1 MRVLKADDYQTW
13 YIDED
18 NFSVL
23 IDPWL
28 DKRLNPH
35 SSFILQR
42 EREVPTCLNE
52 KDLRKVKAVIITAPF
67 VDHFHL
73 PSLKKLNKDVQ
84 IITTSRVKKTL
95 EKKGFLNRVT
105 CVGNNP
111 IEIGP
116 FKLSAYPAG
125 FPYNWSSFCFY
136 LENNKG
142 KRLFQ
147 ESHVANLSLIKKINQ
162 TCDLALIT
170 VDSVKLLGVLKLSM
184 SLEQSIK
191 VTSLLGAKKL
201 MATGTSPFLL
211 KGLIRK
217 LLLTESKQKNYSIE
231 GGPQVLYKRGDEVIL

>member
-42 EREVPTCLNE
+42 EREVPSCLNE

-191 VTSLLGAKKL
+191 VASVLGAKKL

-211 KGLIRK
+211 QGLIRK

>member
-42 EREVPTCLNE
+42 EREVPSCLNE
-52 KDLRKVKAVIITAPF
+52 KDLSKVKAVIITAPF

-217 LLLTESKQKNYSIE
+217 LLLTESKLKNYSIE

>member
-35 SSFILQR
+35 SSFLFQR
-42 EREVPTCLNE
+42 EREVPSCLNE
-52 KDLRKVKAVIITAPF
+52 KDLSKVKAVIITAPF

-84 IITTSRVKKTL
+84 IITTARVKKTL
-95 EKKGFLNRVT
+95 EKKGFLNKVT

-211 KGLIRK
+211 KGLIGK
-217 LLLTESKQKNYSIE
+217 VLLTESKQKNYSIE

>member
-42 EREVPTCLNE
+42 EREVPSCLNE
-52 KDLRKVKAVIITAPF
+52 KDLSKVKAVIITAPF

-73 PSLKKLNKDVQ
+73 PSLKRLNKDVQ

>member
-42 EREVPTCLNE
+42 EREVPSCLNE
-52 KDLRKVKAVIITAPF
+52 KDLSKVKAVIITAPF

-116 FKLSAYPAG
+116 FKLSSYPAG

-231 GGPQVLYKRGDEVIL
+231 GGPQVFYKRGDEVIL

>member
-1 MRVLKADDYQTW
+1 MRILKADDYQTW
-13 YIDED
+13 LIEED

-23 IDPWL
+23 VDPWL

-42 EREVPTCLNE
+42 EREVPSCLSE
-52 KDLRKVKAVIITAPF
+52 KDLSKVKAVIITAPF

-73 PSLKKLNKDVQ
+73 PSLEKLNKDVQ

>member
-42 EREVPTCLNE
+42 EREVPSCLNE
-52 KDLRKVKAVIITAPF
+52 KDLSKVKAVIITAPF

-116 FKLSAYPAG
+116 FKLSTYPAG

>member
-42 EREVPTCLNE
+42 EREVPSCLNE
-52 KDLRKVKAVIITAPF
+52 KDLSKVKAVIITAPF

-95 EKKGFLNRVT
+95 EKKGFLNKVT

>member
-42 EREVPTCLNE
+42 EREVPSCLNE
-52 KDLRKVKAVIITAPF
+52 KDLSKVKAVIITAPF

-170 VDSVKLLGVLKLSM
+170 VD
-184 SLEQSIK
+184 
-191 VTSLLGAKKL
+191 
-201 MATGTSPFLL
+201 
-211 KGLIRK
+211 
-217 LLLTESKQKNYSIE
+217 
-231 GGPQVLYKRGDEVIL
+231 